1 MGGREFRRPKL
12 SQWRSQIGVLFWA
25 RPTIVVASLVAPART
40 TAVMERTANATS
52 LPPSDPRSAC
62 RACTT
67 GAHAAHTCGV
77 RGYGNGGRRPRVMS
91 FLPETAH
98 GGQPLPLR
106 SPAVTARCRAGDDVS
121 ACATMASLPDSSG
134 ADGSIAGTESSTA
147 VSLPHASSGPASTRA
162 EWSRSAALMRTHWLC
177 RTCKVPSAKGLNEC
191 ATCGAAAPKAA
202 SEVWKEVQRRRETNL
217 ARNSRAQ
224 KLSYFAQREQETQC
238 LSAGRGALR
247 ESHLNRCE
255 RCQST
260 AVLCLPLTSRMHFEC
275 RRSGRR

>member
-1 MGGREFRRPKL
+1 MAQSAWSF
-12 SQWRSQIGVLFWA
+12 QHD
-25 RPTIVVASLVAPART
+25 
-40 TAVMERTANATS
+40 
-52 LPPSDPRSAC
+52 DPRSGC

-162 EWSRSAALMRTHWLC
+162 EWSRSAELMRTHWLC

-275 RRSGRR
+275 RRSRRR